1 MIEKIKSFWVL
12 FLKVL
17 KFEVFYKFGIIVI
30 ISPLLNK
37 IIQIYL
43 DNKSQGGAFNQ
54 YILFDFLSA
63 EGIILIL
70 LVMAGFL
77 AVIIYEL
84 TVIID
89 LVVLNKERH
98 DYRIADVMK
107 SALLNLKCLLHPSSL
122 IAGFY
127 YILLLPLVHIGYLNS
142 LIPSISIPNFVFGEL
157 KLTFIGQILIIL
169 INVIY
174 HGIYLLLFLVPIF
187 MVLKKDS
194 FYQALKNSFQTLKS
208 LEFVQWLKVIALL
221 GGWYLIEQLLK
232 QGLPNALIKNADF
245 NRYFLK
251 NLITFSQ
258 FRLYLF
264 QYLLY
269 SIIMILIM
277 IIFYQVVLG
286 IVAKYDQSIVK
297 VDLDHGFNQTFDET
311 LLEAKIQGSI
321 GYQYLDKYIFKNHFY
336 QKHWGIINII
346 FWSVLFIIV
355 TYIAPNS
362 IYIFCTILIVVIVMY
377 FIASILVRYDSM
389 RYHEEVKVNK
399 SMLFLPYRVIQK
411 ILNRSKLYNRHPR
424 VISLTL
430 IAIAVI
436 LVAAYLE
443 PGTMVHHPWVI
454 GHRGSHYGVENTY
467 SAIKAA
473 NDKGANYA
481 EIDVQL
487 SSDNVVIV
495 MHDSDL
501 SRLAGKRSKVADLTA
516 DELAKVDLKQNGY
529 EDNASSLDKLIKR
542 LKKAKAKMG
551 LLIEL
556 KTDNSDG
563 KKLAKEV
570 IKVVEKNDYEDQAI
584 FMSLDY
590 DVVTYL
596 QESRP
601 EWWIGYCI
609 YGSAG
614 DLDESLWNLN
624 IDFLAIEENRATVSF
639 IEKANRNWVPVYVWT
654 VDDVKKMSQYLQ
666 MGVSGIITNYPDYG
680 RDAIDDY
687 LTHNYQYYYYQGD
700 GYPTT

>member
-54 YILFDFLSA
+54 YILFDFLNP

-277 IIFYQVVLG
+277 IIF
-286 IVAKYDQSIVK
+286 
-297 VDLDHGFNQTFDET
+297 
-311 LLEAKIQGSI
+311 
-321 GYQYLDKYIFKNHFY
+321 
-336 QKHWGIINII
+336 
-346 FWSVLFIIV
+346 
-355 TYIAPNS
+355 
-362 IYIFCTILIVVIVMY
+362 
-377 FIASILVRYDSM
+377 
-389 RYHEEVKVNK
+389 
-399 SMLFLPYRVIQK
+399 
-411 ILNRSKLYNRHPR
+411 
-424 VISLTL
+424 
-430 IAIAVI
+430 
-436 LVAAYLE
+436 
-443 PGTMVHHPWVI
+443 
-454 GHRGSHYGVENTY
+454 
-467 SAIKAA
+467 
-473 NDKGANYA
+473 
-481 EIDVQL
+481 
-487 SSDNVVIV
+487 
-495 MHDSDL
+495 
-501 SRLAGKRSKVADLTA
+501 
-516 DELAKVDLKQNGY
+516 
-529 EDNASSLDKLIKR
+529 
-542 LKKAKAKMG
+542 
-551 LLIEL
+551 
-556 KTDNSDG
+556 
-563 KKLAKEV
+563 
-570 IKVVEKNDYEDQAI
+570 
-584 FMSLDY
+584 
-590 DVVTYL
+590 
-596 QESRP
+596 
-601 EWWIGYCI
+601 
-609 YGSAG
+609 
-614 DLDESLWNLN
+614 
-624 IDFLAIEENRATVSF
+624 
-639 IEKANRNWVPVYVWT
+639 
-654 VDDVKKMSQYLQ
+654 
-666 MGVSGIITNYPDYG
+666 
-680 RDAIDDY
+680 
-687 LTHNYQYYYYQGD
+687 
-700 GYPTT
+700 